1 MNVAV
6 TRARNRLFVLGS
18 YSHVRQQLKRSRLW
32 DLVDYAHRIQ
42 HIKAEDF
49 LRADFHRAVAD
60 ASARIN
66 HGTVSDLDA
75 HHLRVLSERDFFDA
89 LEYDLVRAK
98 SRVVIFSPFLGRRAA
113 DVMPRLK
120 TCVDGGVDVYVVTL
134 PLADIDDADVRSFY
148 AATHRRLGQLGVKLV
163 FFREMHQKLVFID
176 DRILYVGGLNPLSHR
191 HTTEIMDRWDSKDVS
206 KAHAEQVRLTDLLS
220 MWTDPDDSAMRTCPR
235 PKHKTPPPLLIVA
248 PVTYQRYD
256 AIYWGCT
263 EYPDCDYVRR
273 FSFGPRRS
281 GARVCDQ
288 CGAAMRLER
297 KPSAVWWVC
306 PSCRARR
313 KIQEGEVSQA
323 ELAGSRYMP
332 SLASRRS
339 KRIPRPPRP

>member
-148 AATHRRLGQLGVKLV
+148 AATHRRLGQLGVKC
-163 FFREMHQKLVFID
+163 
-176 DRILYVGGLNPLSHR
+176 P
-191 HTTEIMDRWDSKDVS
+191 VS
-206 KAHAEQVRLTDLLS
+206 
-220 MWTDPDDSAMRTCPR
+220 
-235 PKHKTPPPLLIVA
+235 
-248 PVTYQRYD
+248 
-256 AIYWGCT
+256 
-263 EYPDCDYVRR
+263 
-273 FSFGPRRS
+273 
-281 GARVCDQ
+281 
-288 CGAAMRLER
+288 R
-297 KPSAVWWVC
+297 K
-306 PSCRARR
+306 
-313 KIQEGEVSQA
+313 
-323 ELAGSRYMP
+323 
-332 SLASRRS
+332 
-339 KRIPRPPRP
+339 